1 MTALVRTFRF
11 AARRLL
17 HTPVFSIT
25 AVATLAIGI
34 GANALIFSVVNGV
47 LLKPLPFAEPD
58 GLVGVWHTAPG
69 LGWDTVNQGPAT
81 YLLYREEGRVF
92 EDIGIWD
99 DTSVSITGL
108 AEPER
113 VEALLVTD
121 GTLPVLRVVPRLGRR
136 FTPEDDSPGTP
147 ETVMLTDAYWQR
159 AFGGAPDAVG
169 RVLVVDGRPREIIG
183 VLPATFQLLS
193 NHPAVL
199 LPMRINRAEVFVGN
213 FSYQALARL
222 KPGATIEQANADIAR
237 LIPSLPDRFPM
248 PPGFTWEMF
257 QGARFG
263 PLVRPLAE
271 DAVGDVGR
279 VLWILFG
286 TVGIV
291 LLIACANV
299 ANLFLVRAEG
309 RQQELAIHTALGA
322 GWSRLAGGLL
332 SESLLLGLAGGA
344 LGLALAAGGLRL
356 LVAIEPGRLP
366 RLEDVAIDPIVVLF
380 TVAVS
385 VAGGLLFG
393 MIPVLKY
400 AKPQLSTALK
410 EGGRGSSDGRERH
423 RARNGLVV
431 AQVALALVLLVGS
444 GLMVRTFLALRHLD
458 PGFTRPEE
466 VLTFRVSI
474 PSAVAEDPAEA
485 ALMHEQIARRL
496 EAIPGVSSVG
506 PTSSVTMDG
515 WDSNDPIFVEEFPT
529 LDGQIPKLRR
539 FKWVAEGYFETMGN
553 PIVAGRSIT
562 WADVHSRANVAV
574 VSEHLAREYWPDPAQ
589 AIGKRI
595 RTTPNDPWREI
606 VGVAGA
612 ERDDG
617 VTEPAPTIV
626 YWPMALEHFWEPG
639 LRVQRNMAYAVRSPR
654 LAAPTFLQEIQ
665 QAVWSVN
672 PNLPVANVRTLQQ
685 LLDRSLARASF
696 ALVMLGVAAA
706 VALVLGL
713 VGIYGV
719 IAYIVTQ
726 RTREIGIRMALG
738 ARQEDV
744 RRLFLRHGLLLTG
757 VGLAAGLVVS
767 VALMRLMSALLF
779 GVSPVDPLTYA
790 AVSVGL
796 AAVALLA
803 SYLPARRAAGVD
815 PAVALRA
822 E

>member
-1 MTALVRTFRF
+1 MTAFARTFRF
-11 AARRLL
+11 AARRLVR
-17 HTPVFSIT
+17 TPVFSLA

-47 LLKPLPFAEPD
+47 LLEPLPFADP
-58 GLVGVWHTAPG
+58 GRLVGVWHTAPG
-69 LGWDTVNQGPAT
+69 LGWDQINQGPAT
-81 YLLYREEGRVF
+81 YLLYRDEGRVF
-92 EDIGIWD
+92 EDIGMWD
-99 DTSVSITGL
+99 NTSVSITGL

-121 GTLPVLRVVPRLGRR
+121 GTLPVLRVVPALGRR

-147 ETVMLTDAYWQR
+147 ETVMLTHAYWQR

-169 RVLVVDGRPREIIG
+169 RVLLVDGRPREIIG
-183 VLPATFQLLS
+183 VLPAGFQLL
-193 NHPAVL
+193 NTHPAVL

-222 KPGATIEQANADIAR
+222 KPGVTIEQANADIAR
-237 LIPSLPDRFPM
+237 LIPLLPDRFPM
-248 PPGFTWEMF
+248 PPGFSREMLE
-257 QGARFG
+257 GAGLG
-263 PLVRPLAE
+263 PLVRPLAA

-279 VLWILFG
+279 VLWIVFG

-344 LGLALAAGGLRL
+344 LGLGLAAGGLRL

-366 RLEDVAIDPIVVLF
+366 RLENVAIDPIVVLF
-380 TVAVS
+380 TLAVS
-385 VAGGLLFG
+385 VAGGLAFG

-400 AKPQLSTALK
+400 ARPQLSTALK

-444 GLMVRTFLALRHLD
+444 GLMVRTFVALRHVD
-458 PGFTRPEE
+458 PGFTRPGE

-474 PSAVAEDPAEA
+474 PSAVAEDPAEV
-485 ALMHEQIARRL
+485 ALMHEQIMQRL
-496 EAIPGVSSVG
+496 QAIPGVSSVG
-506 PTSSVTMDG
+506 PSSSVTMDG
-515 WDSNDPIFVEEFPT
+515 WDSNDPIFVEEFPSPE
-529 LDGQIPKLRR
+529 GQIPKLRR
-539 FKWVAEGYFETMGN
+539 FKWIAEGYFETMGN
-553 PIVAGRSIT
+553 PVVAGRAIT
-562 WADVHSRANVAV
+562 WADIHSRADVAV
-574 VSEHLAREYWPDPAQ
+574 VSANLAREYWPDPAQ

-595 RTTPNDPWREI
+595 RTTPTDPWREI
-606 VGVAGA
+606 IGVVGPV
-612 ERDDG
+612 RDDG
-617 VTEPAPTIV
+617 VTEPASTIV
-626 YWPMALEHFWEPG
+626 YWPMAQNHFWEPG

-654 LAAPTFLQEIQ
+654 LAEPTFLKEVQ

-738 ARQEDV
+738 ARQQDV

-757 VGLAAGLVVS
+757 VGLVVGLATS

-790 AVSVGL
+790 AVAVGL

-803 SYLPARRAAGVD
+803 SYLPARRAAAVD

>member
-1 MTALVRTFRF
+1 MTAFARPFRL
-11 AARRLL
+11 AARRLVR
-17 HTPVFSIT
+17 TPVFSLT
-25 AVATLAIGI
+25 AVVTLAIGI

-47 LLKPLPFAEPD
+47 LLEPLPFAEPD
-58 GLVGVWHTAPG
+58 RLVGVWHTAPG
-69 LGWDTVNQGPAT
+69 LGWDVINQGPAT
-81 YLLYREEGRVF
+81 YLLYREEGRAF
-92 EDIGIWD
+92 EDIGMWD

-121 GTLPVLRVVPRLGRR
+121 GTLPVLRVVPQLGRR
-136 FTPEDDSPGTP
+136 FTPADDSPGTP
-147 ETVMLTDAYWQR
+147 ETVMLTHAYWQR

-169 RVLVVDGRPREIIG
+169 RVLQVDGRPREIIG
-183 VLPATFQLLS
+183 VLPPGFQLLTT
-193 NHPAVL
+193 HPAVV
-199 LPMRINRAEVFVGN
+199 LPMRIDRSEVFVGN
-213 FSYQALARL
+213 FSYQAIGRL
-222 KPGATIEQANADIAR
+222 KPGTTIEQANADITR
-237 LIPSLPDRFPM
+237 LIPLLPDRFPM
-248 PPGFTWEMF
+248 PPGFTREMLE
-257 QGARFG
+257 GARLG

-271 DAVGDVGR
+271 DAIGDVGR

-286 TVGIV
+286 TVAIV
-291 LLIACANV
+291 LLVACANV

-309 RQQELAIHTALGA
+309 RQQELAIHMALGA
-322 GWSRLAGGLL
+322 GWSRLAGALL

-344 LGLALAAGGLRL
+344 LGLALAAGGLQL

-366 RLEDVAIDPIVVLF
+366 RLENVSIDPVVMLF
-380 TVAVS
+380 TAVVS

-393 MIPVLKY
+393 VIPVLKY
-400 AKPQLSTALK
+400 ARPQLSTALK

-444 GLMVRTFLALRHLD
+444 GLMVRTFVGLRHVD
-458 PGFTRPEE
+458 PGFTRPED

-485 ALMHEQIARRL
+485 ALMHEQIVRRL
-496 EAIPGVSSVG
+496 QAIPGVSSVG

-515 WDSNDPIFVEEFPT
+515 WDSNDPIFVEDFPAPE
-529 LDGQIPKLRR
+529 GQIPKLRR
-539 FKWVAEGYFETMGN
+539 YKWIAEGYFETMGN
-553 PIVAGRSIT
+553 PVVAGRGIT
-562 WADVHSRANVAV
+562 WADIHDRASVAV
-574 VSEHLAREYWPDPAQ
+574 VSENLAREYWPDPAQ
-589 AIGKRI
+589 ALGKRI
-595 RTTPNDPWREI
+595 RPTPTDPWREI
-606 VGVAGA
+606 VGVVGP
-612 ERDDG
+612 ERDEG

-626 YWPMALEHFWEPG
+626 YWPMAIDHFWEPG
-639 LRVQRNMAYAVRSPR
+639 LRVQRNLAYAVRSSR
-654 LAAPTFLQEIQ
+654 LAEPTFFKEIQ
-665 QAVWSVN
+665 EAVWSVN

-685 LLDRSLARASF
+685 LLDRSMARASF

-744 RRLFLRHGLLLTG
+744 RRLFLRHGVLLTG
-757 VGLAAGLVVS
+757 VGLIVGLA
-767 VALMRLMSALLF
+767 VAIPLTRLMSALLF

-790 AVSVGL
+790 TVSVGL
-796 AAVALLA
+796 AGVALLA
-803 SYLPARRAAGVD
+803 CYLPARRAAGVD
-815 PAVALRA
+815 PAVALRG